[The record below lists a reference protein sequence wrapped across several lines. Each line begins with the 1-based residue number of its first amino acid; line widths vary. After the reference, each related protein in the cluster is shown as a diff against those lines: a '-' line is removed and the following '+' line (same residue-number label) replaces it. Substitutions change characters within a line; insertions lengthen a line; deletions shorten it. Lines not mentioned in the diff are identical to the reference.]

1 MLTKPRRLA
10 QPARAIIH
18 DSPRARRAPTPAAH
32 SPESQRALL
41 RRTRQPPFDSL
52 EVDYS
57 QPNLRLE
64 LIAGDRPLFSG
75 LWAFE
80 TTVGGASLVAAG
92 PWEEVCWHT
101 DREVDYLELEL
112 PLSGG
117 WKLQRQM
124 ALARNDDFLYLA
136 DALIGPQPLAESERT
151 EIRHSFQLP
160 FAAGIRFE
168 PAVETREGA
177 LYRGRKR
184 LALVVPPALPE
195 WRAEPCPG
203 SLMCTRNQLVVDH
216 AAHGRNLYS
225 PLWLDL
231 SPARCRRECTW
242 RRLTVGENLEVQPRD
257 VAAGF
262 RVQSGKE
269 QWLVYRSLAPRG
281 NRTVLGQNYLS
292 EFVLCRFLSSGQT
305 EDILEIE

>member
-1 MLTKPRRLA
+1 MLTKPARLA
-10 QPARAIIH
+10 RPARAIIH
-18 DSPRARRAPTPAAH
+18 VPARAKRAPTPTAQK
-32 SPESQRALL
+32 PDSQRALL

-57 QPNLRLE
+57 QADLRIE
-64 LIAGDRPLFSG
+64 LIAGDRALFSG
-75 LWAFE
+75 TWAFE
-80 TTVGGASLVAAG
+80 TTVGGSSLSPAG
-92 PWEEVCWHT
+92 PWEEICRHT
-101 DREVDYLELEL
+101 DREADYLELEL

-124 ALARNDDFLYLA
+124 ALARKDQFLYLA
-136 DALIGPQPLAESERT
+136 DAVIGMEALDEAART

-160 FAAGIRFE
+160 LAGGITFE
-168 PAVETREGA
+168 PAEETREGA

-195 WRAEPCPG
+195 WRAEISPG
-203 SLMCTRNQLVVDH
+203 GLTSTQNQLVISH
-216 AAHGRNLYS
+216 LGQGRNLYS
-225 PLWLDL
+225 PLWIDL
-231 SPARCRRECTW
+231 SLTRLRRECTW

-257 VAAGF
+257 IAAGF

-269 QWLVYRSLAPRG
+269 QWLIYRSLAPRG